1 MIRVE
6 RAEAEKNKIEVVFF
20 RRHMDGFLLIVFD
33 SRLFALK
40 THFEG
45 FYFCCCRCCLS
56 LCLDVSEIFPSAVPA
71 NSAEVLLLLGDCS
84 QPSGRIFP

>member
-6 RAEAEKNKIEVVFF
+6 WAEKNKIQLVFF
-20 RRHMDGFLLIVFD
+20 RRHMDAFLLIVFD
-33 SRLFALK
+33 SQLFALK

-45 FYFCCCRCCLS
+45 FYFCCCCLS
-56 LCLDVSEIFPSAVPA
+56 LCLEVSEIFPSAVPA